1 MSKGNAIFFLGIFL
15 RVSMRYYVMKSL
27 LTIEHIIIQE
37 LCKFVIHVRPFII
50 KLFLILIGRQFILV
64 GTHFVSRI
72 NTASQLGDEAAKRGI
87 FTSIGLP
94 I

>member
-1 MSKGNAIFFLGIFL
+1 
-15 RVSMRYYVMKSL
+15 MKSL

-37 LCKFVIHVRPFII
+37 LGKVIINLFPFLV
-50 KLFLILIGRQFILV
+50 KFLILIGRQFILV

-72 NTASQLGDEAAKRGI
+72 NTASQLGDETAKRGI

-94 I
+94 ICIFSHSL